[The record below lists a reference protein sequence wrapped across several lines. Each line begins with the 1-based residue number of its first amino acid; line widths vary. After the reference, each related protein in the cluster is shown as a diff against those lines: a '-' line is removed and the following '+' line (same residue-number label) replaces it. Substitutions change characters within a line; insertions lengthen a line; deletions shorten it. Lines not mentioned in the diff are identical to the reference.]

1 MSEEREFIKKLVNHL
16 LAQDSPAAME
26 KALGDL
32 LTASELDD
40 VARRLQIIEMLAEGV
55 PQRQIAE
62 RLGVGIATVSRG
74 SNVLKRRKG
83 STSSFD

>member
-1 MSEEREFIKKLVNHL
+1 MSENTEYIKHLVNHL
-16 LAQDSPAAME
+16 LAQDSPEALE

-40 VARRLQIIEMLAEGV
+40 VARRLQIIEMLAEGI

-74 SNVLKRRKG
+74 SNVLKRRK
-83 STSSFD
+83 

>member
-1 MSEEREFIKKLVNHL
+1 MNENIGYIRHLVNHL
-16 LAQDSPAAME
+16 LAQDSPEALE

-40 VARRLQIIEMLAEGV
+40 VARRLQIIEMLAEGI
-55 PQRQIAE
+55 PQRQIAD

-74 SNVLKRRKG
+74 SNVLKQRKKP
-83 STSSFD
+83 

>member
-1 MSEEREFIKKLVNHL
+1 MAENREYIKHLVDHL
-16 LAQDSPAAME
+16 LAQDSAAALE

-40 VARRLQIIEMLAEGV
+40 VARRLQIIEMLAEGI

-74 SNVLKRRKG
+74 SNVLKKRKEHF
-83 STSSFD
+83 S

>member
-1 MSEEREFIKKLVNHL
+1 MNENIGYIRHLVNHL
-16 LAQDSPAAME
+16 LDQDSPEALE

-40 VARRLQIIEMLAEGV
+40 VARRLQIIEMLAEGI
-55 PQRQIAE
+55 PQRQIAD

-74 SNVLKRRKG
+74 SNVLKQRKNQ
-83 STSSFD
+83 

>member
-1 MSEEREFIKKLVNHL
+1 MNKNSENIRYLVDHL
-16 LAQDSPAAME
+16 LAQNSPEALE

-40 VARRLQIIEMLAEGV
+40 VARRLQIIEMLAEGI

-74 SNVLKRRKG
+74 SNVLKQRKNR
-83 STSSFD
+83 